1 MKTYLWLVTFT
12 PAVGEGEKILKNDT
26 LEQVNNSASL
36 GKKGREREIINS
48 SIRGAPHAPKP

>member
-12 PAVGEGEKILKNDT
+12 PAVGGEKILKNDT

-36 GKKGREREIINS
+36 GKKGEGKE
-48 SIRGAPHAPKP
+48 KL